1 MALVALLA
9 VGAVLSSILNS
20 QPRRASV
27 DIPTALP
34 TATSAMGTPFQDGQI
49 EFLVESIEPL
59 DVSPEP
65 PSLWFQVVT
74 VRMTNTGASPQLV
87 YFNDQRLLG
96 DQGGEFS
103 PDPLLSKRLNNGKV
117 AVLLAPGGK
126 ATMTIPFALPI
137 NTEPVAVQ
145 LHAGPEIPGVAVPSP

>member
-1 MALVALLA
+1 MAGMATLLIYA
-9 VGAVLSSILNS
+9 MIHAADRKPIEQSASPAASSS
-20 QPRRASV
+20 S
-27 DIPTALP
+27 TAR
-34 TATSAMGTPFQDGQI
+34 PFVDGQI
-49 EFLVESIEPL
+49 QFLVESIRPLEAPDAQAEPI
-59 DVSPEP
+59 
-65 PSLWFQVVT
+65 QVIV
-74 VRMTNTGASPQLV
+74 VGLANTGASPQLV

-117 AVLLAPGGK
+117 AVLLPPGGK

-145 LHAGPEIPGVAVPSP
+145 LHAGPEIPGVAFPSP